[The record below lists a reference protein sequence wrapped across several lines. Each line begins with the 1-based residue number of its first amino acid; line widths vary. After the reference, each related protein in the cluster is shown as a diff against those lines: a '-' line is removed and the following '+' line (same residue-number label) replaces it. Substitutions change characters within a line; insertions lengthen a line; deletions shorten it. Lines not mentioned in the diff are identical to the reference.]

1 MDPDIVLGWDWL
13 NDQLRHTLN
22 PLYYTPMGAFIRGVP
37 GVHAAFDV
45 LQVLGT
51 SLLLGSVCVLDLR
64 LVGFPRSVP
73 PGALHGLIQIARSA
87 VVLTLISGIFLVC
100 RSPDQYL
107 FNAEARWKVIFL
119 LIAALNILLFRTA
132 FFRHMSATNQRAPS
146 LFRRV
151 MAAVALTACLGAIS
165 AGRIAATA
173 GP

>member
-1 MDPDIVLGWDWL
+1 MGADIVLEWDWL

-22 PLYYTPMGAFIRGVP
+22 PLYYTPMGAFIRNVP
-37 GVHAAFDV
+37 WMHPMFQL

-51 SLLLGSVCVLDLR
+51 SLLLGSVGVLDLR
-64 LVGFPRSVP
+64 LIGFPRTVP
-73 PGALHGLIQIARSA
+73 PGALHGMIQVARGA

-100 RSPDQYL
+100 GSPDRYL
-107 FNAEARWKVIFL
+107 FNAEARWKVVFL

-165 AGRIAATA
+165 VGRIAATA
-173 GP
+173 VP